1 MFPPDSP
8 ASERCQVTRPNH
20 RISRALGCLNLDRR
34 EFAAQ
39 LQRRGWT
46 YHPKTHV
53 WSRTESADAQRAE
66 LALFP
71 E

>member
-1 MFPPDSP
+1 M
-8 ASERCQVTRPNH
+8 R
-20 RISRALGCLNLDRR
+20 RALGCLNLDRR

-46 YHPKTHV
+46 YHPKAHV
-53 WSRTESADAQRAE
+53 WSRTEPDAAQRAE